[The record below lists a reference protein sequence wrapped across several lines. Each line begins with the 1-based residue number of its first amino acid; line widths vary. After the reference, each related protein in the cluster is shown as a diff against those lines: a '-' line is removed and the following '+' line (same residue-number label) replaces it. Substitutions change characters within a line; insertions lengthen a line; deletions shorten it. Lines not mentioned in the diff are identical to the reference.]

1 MRDADVILVV
11 YDKTNKESFDNC
23 DGHLKNIHN
32 IYPDKKNDL
41 NNEHPL
47 LFLVGNKSDLEDYE
61 EV

>member
-11 YDKTNKESFDNC
+11 YDKTNKASFDNC
-23 DGHLKNIHN
+23 DEHLKTIHTL
-32 IYPDKKNDL
+32 YPDKKTDM